1 LFEFADHCN
10 EEIIRR
16 VDAALTGGALK
27 PRPIARQYCECG
39 EPALR
44 VI

>member
-1 LFEFADHCN
+1 MKKSFA
-10 EEIIRR
+10 
-16 VDAALTGGALK
+16 ASMLLLPWGALK